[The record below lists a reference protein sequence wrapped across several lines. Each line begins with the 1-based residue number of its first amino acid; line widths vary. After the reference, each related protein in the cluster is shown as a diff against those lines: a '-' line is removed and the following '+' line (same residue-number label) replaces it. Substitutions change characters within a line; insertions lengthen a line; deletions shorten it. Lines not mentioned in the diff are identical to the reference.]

1 MRYYVGID
9 MGTSSVKALFIDEEG
24 RVCGECVRSYTV
36 SEPSPGWKEIEPEL
50 WMDAVT
56 NALEELL
63 RQGDA
68 KQIESIGVTGQMHT
82 VIMLDKDGK
91 SVRPALMWNDT
102 RTAGLLADIRRQIGN
117 TTEVSYLANVI
128 STGSPAMNLY
138 WLKQYEPENFGRI
151 RKFLIGPDY
160 IVYRLTGKCQ
170 TDYCEASTSSL
181 FDLNSRKWSPEIR
194 DILGFPEEIYPEVK
208 GSLET
213 AGTIKEEWI
222 QKFGFKKE
230 VKVMVGTGDN
240 PAAAIATGCFQKKYP
255 VLSLGTSG
263 VLMHAGEHTE
273 FHAKGKKILFSFDGK
288 EIHVLVQGV
297 VQSCGNSF
305 SWWMK
310 NILQADAFD
319 EEIGHVDMD
328 KLGTNTLLFYPHL
341 TGDKTI
347 YADPLVRGGFLGIGT
362 DCSREDMTIAVME
375 GICFAV
381 RQLAEEMRLESE
393 IQTGLRVIGGGS
405 KNDVWMQILAD
416 VLGVKMIQHKS
427 ASGGAGYG
435 IALAAAVEDN
445 PELSMEEIIEK
456 TVISGR
462 EYLPREKQ
470 AALYERK
477 YQRYRK
483 IYEAMKLIDA

>member
-36 SEPSPGWKEIEPEL
+36 SEPGPGWKEIEPEF

-56 NALEELL
+56 DALEELL
-63 RQGDA
+63 RGKDA
-68 KQIESIGVTGQMHT
+68 KQVEAVGVTGQMHT
-82 VIMLDKDGK
+82 IIVLDKDGK
-91 SVRPALMWNDT
+91 PIRPALMWNDT
-102 RTAGLLADIRRQIGN
+102 RTAGLLPDIREQIRN
-117 TTEVSYLANVI
+117 TTGVSYLANVI

-138 WLKQYEPENFGRI
+138 WLKKCEPENFERI

-208 GSLET
+208 GSIET
-213 AGTIKEEWI
+213 AGTIKKEWMD
-222 QKFGFKKE
+222 KFGLKKE

-240 PAAAIATGCFQKKYP
+240 PAAAIATGCFQKKYL

-263 VLMHAGEHTE
+263 VLMHPGEHTD
-273 FHAKGKKILFSFDGK
+273 FDAKGKKILFSFDGK

-310 NILQADAFD
+310 NILQADTFD
-319 EEIGHVDMD
+319 EEIRHVDMD
-328 KLGTNTLLFYPHL
+328 KLGTGELLFYPHL

-347 YADPLVRGGFLGIGT
+347 YADSHVRGGFLGIGT
-362 DCSREDMTIAVME
+362 DCGREDMTIAVME

-381 RQLAEEMRLESE
+381 RQLAEEMHLESGV
-393 IQTGLRVIGGGS
+393 QTGLRVIGGGS

-416 VLGVKMIQHKS
+416 VLGVKVIQLKS
-427 ASGGAGYG
+427 ASDGAGYG
-435 IALAAAVEDN
+435 IALAAAAEDN

-456 TVISGR
+456 RVTFGR

-470 AALYERK
+470 AALYEKK
-477 YQRYRK
+477 YQKYCK
-483 IYEAMKLIDA
+483 IYEAMNLIYT